1 MRPTDRQLQLK
12 HQQWVK
18 MISFVLLLLS
28 FFLGI
33 ILIENL
39 LLSFVI
45 SIILGF
51 LISPLVIYVER
62 AGISPIVSI
71 LFVYCFF
78 SILTGIFIWEITPFL
93 VNQFVTLKSQLP
105 DYVDRTVRLFEELA
119 HTLDVGTGG
128 VLQVNLSDRLRLW
141 LENQSTA
148 LVSGIP
154 QVISSSASVLFLSP
168 ILGFF
173 ILKDGRSFSR
183 ELLKLVPNNI
193 FELILS
199 LQSQIIEQ
207 IAHYIR
213 ARLIES
219 IIVGLVTLL
228 GFWIIGFPYAF
239 LLAAFAAIANL
250 IPYVGPLFGAAPGV
264 VLALINHNADM
275 QIISVILVYT
285 IAQIIDNFVII
296 PLLVARIV
304 NLHPITVILVVILG
318 AQMMGILGMLI
329 SIPLA
334 SAIKVTSLSI
344 YSHLTDYEA

>member
-228 GFWIIGFPYAF
+228 
-239 LLAAFAAIANL
+239 
-250 IPYVGPLFGAAPGV
+250 
-264 VLALINHNADM
+264 
-275 QIISVILVYT
+275 
-285 IAQIIDNFVII
+285 
-296 PLLVARIV
+296 
-304 NLHPITVILVVILG
+304 
-318 AQMMGILGMLI
+318 
-329 SIPLA
+329 
-334 SAIKVTSLSI
+334 
-344 YSHLTDYEA
+344 